1 MPYSLKDERTPFR
14 GGKNILA
21 SIHMQYTEE
30 GATLDASKIG
40 AKYLPV
46 GTPIARNLTTGKYEV
61 FSTATGF
68 DDFALLNVD
77 VDCDGKHDV
86 FVGEVLIRASV
97 YDGKLPATVTQ
108 EFKDLTKP
116 LIRYVKNI

>member
-40 AKYLPV
+40 ANYLPV

-68 DDFALLNVD
+68 DDFSLLNVD
-77 VDCDGKHDV
+77 VDCDGTHDV

-97 YDGKLPATVTQ
+97 YDAKLPNTVTQ
-108 EFKDLTKP
+108 AFKDLTKP
-116 LIRYVKNI
+116 LIRYVKNV